1 MRKNWFEHVRKTRA
15 RTARKT
21 KSSCSHKEAMRLAS
35 ITWEKEK
42 NKILRKHKRDAKKH
56 AKNQANGVSEAA
68 PLLTKSEPFQKS

>member
-35 ITWEKEK
+35 ITWDKEK
-42 NKILRKHKRDAKKH
+42 NKILRKQKRDAKK
-56 AKNQANGVSEAA
+56 AKKDSGVSEAA